1 MQLINNLLT
10 FFYIIII
17 NFILILLI
25 ILNKF
30 DLILIITDKFNKWVI
45 LIFKKTIFTAVK

>member
-1 MQLINNLLT
+1 MQLINSLLI

-17 NFILILLI
+17 DFILALSI

-30 DLILIITDKFNKWVI
+30 NSILTVINKFNK
-45 LIFKKTIFTAVK
+45 

>member
-10 FFYIIII
+10 LFYIIII
-17 NFILILLI
+17 DFILALFI

-30 DLILIITDKFNKWVI
+30 NSILTVINKFSK
-45 LIFKKTIFTAVK
+45 

>member
-10 FFYIIII
+10 SFYIIII
-17 NFILILLI
+17 NFILALSI

-30 DLILIITDKFNKWVI
+30 NLILTVTDKFNK
-45 LIFKKTIFTAVK
+45 

>member
-17 NFILILLI
+17 DFILTLFI

-30 DLILIITDKFNKWVI
+30 NLILTIMNKFSK
-45 LIFKKTIFTAVK
+45 

>member
-17 NFILILLI
+17 DFILTLFI

-30 DLILIITDKFNKWVI
+30 NLILTVTNKFNK
-45 LIFKKTIFTAVK
+45 

>member
-1 MQLINNLLT
+1 MQLIDSLLI

-17 NFILILLI
+17 DFILVLFI

-30 DLILIITDKFNKWVI
+30 DSILIITNKFNK
-45 LIFKKTIFTAVK
+45 

>member
-1 MQLINNLLT
+1 MQLINNLLI

-17 NFILILLI
+17 DFILALFI

-30 DLILIITDKFNKWVI
+30 DSILTVMNKFSK
-45 LIFKKTIFTAVK
+45 

>member
-17 NFILILLI
+17 NFILTLPI

-30 DLILIITDKFNKWVI
+30 NLILTVINKFNK
-45 LIFKKTIFTAVK
+45 